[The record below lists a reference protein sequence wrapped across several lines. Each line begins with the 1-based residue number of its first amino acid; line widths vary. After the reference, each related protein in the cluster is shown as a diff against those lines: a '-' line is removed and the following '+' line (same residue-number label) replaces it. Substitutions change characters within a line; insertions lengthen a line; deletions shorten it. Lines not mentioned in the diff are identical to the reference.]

1 MRLNPK
7 VAGLFAA
14 GISPFVAFF
23 LLLETDAGEPPVPP
37 TSMEEVALS
46 FPYAEQSPSPSPA
59 PVPAAAPPEP
69 APPPAKR
76 GAPPPAEPDP
86 IAVEE
91 PDYSP
96 EDPEWMEQMQA
107 NTATDLL
114 PPE

>member
-23 LLLETDAGEPPVPP
+23 LLLETDAGEPPASP
-37 TSMEEVALS
+37 TSTEEVALI
-46 FPYAEQSPSPSPA
+46 FPYAEQSPSPSPT
-59 PVPAAAPPEP
+59 PFPAAAPPAP
-69 APPPAKR
+69 APPRVER
-76 GAPPPAEPDP
+76 GAPPPTEPEP
-86 IAVEE
+86 VPAEE

-107 NTATDLL
+107 NTAADLL